1 MQTSPEALHQDLAD
15 FRVSH
20 PDLTLL
26 QYVDDILLTAETEQE
41 YLQETVIQQPPDWWL
56 SNTRVTHYQ
65 AMLLNPERIW
75 FGTVTSLNQA
85 TLLPKRG
92 AEAIVEHNCLV
103 GLMAKED

>member
-1 MQTSPEALHQDLAD
+1 MQTSPEVLHQDLAD

-41 YLQETVIQQPPDWWL
+41 CLQETVIWQPPDRWL
-56 SNTRVTHYQ
+56 SNDRITHYQ

-75 FGTVTSLNQA
+75 FGTVTSLNRT
-85 TLLPKRG
+85 TLLPEGG
-92 AEAIVEHNCLV
+92 AEAVVEHNFLV
-103 GLMAKED
+103 GLMAEED